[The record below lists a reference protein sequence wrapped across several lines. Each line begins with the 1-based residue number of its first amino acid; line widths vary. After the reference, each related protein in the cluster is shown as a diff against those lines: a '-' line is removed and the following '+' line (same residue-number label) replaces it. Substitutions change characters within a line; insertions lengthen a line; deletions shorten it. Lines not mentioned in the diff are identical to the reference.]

1 LLDWTG
7 GTLNFINSNFIPT
20 IDTAAGGGNLASA
33 LTLGTGQLLTSNNEN
48 VGLNGTGTFTQT
60 GGSNAL
66 TSALT
71 VGVFSGSS
79 GTYNL
84 SGTGILSANEDI
96 VGGNA
101 AGLFNQSGGTNTVN
115 ILDVGFNPNSTGTYL
130 LSGGTVN
137 VQTVSVGDGDPGVK
151 GVLSVSGSG
160 LMNVTGTLM
169 TVNTPGTGITLSGG
183 TINTAAL
190 NVNGTASLF
199 KWTGGTLGLTAGVT
213 FDSAAASTSTSVAF
227 GSSLTLGSNQTLNVT
242 GNEGVGHVAAFSL
255 TVNGGQNVVSG
266 ILTVDASS
274 GTSTYTLSNGGSLA
288 ANGQDVFGVSE
299 YIGFNGAAVFNQ
311 SGGTNAVSGE
321 MDLGEFGTSK
331 GIYLLSGGTLSA
343 GSLEAIG
350 FDASGLLNQSG
361 GTNTVGIELDVAFNG
376 GSSGTYN
383 LSGGTLSSPN
393 VVVGGFTNS
402 GAGGTG
408 VLTVSNTGLANVSG
422 TLTAFNTPGSGITL
436 GGGTINTAEL
446 DLNGTPSLLKWT
458 SGTLGLTAG
467 VAFDSTADPTTTGA
481 AFGTSLA
488 LGSGQTL
495 NVTGNETIGDTALFA
510 LTVSGGQNNVSGQLN
525 LGNNAGSTGTYVLS
539 NNGTLAV
546 SGQENVGQSGTGTF
560 NQSGG
565 SNSGNG
571 LLILANISTLSF
583 GTYNL
588 TGGSLA
594 PAAGEIIGPGGH
606 GVFNQTG
613 GTNSF
618 SSGFLAIGVFAGAT
632 GSFSLSGGI
641 VTAQNAFVGGG
652 RFGPGGTGV
661 LAVSNT
667 GIMNLSGSLTVYNTP
682 GSAVTL
688 SGGKINTVEL
698 DLAGSFAMTGGTLA
712 CGVFNQFSG
721 TASFVNLLGDAADV
735 SLYNQSGGTNTVS
748 GFVALGPTAN
758 SSGTYNLSG
767 GTLTSPR
774 VYVGGSSNGAG
785 GTGVLTVSNSGQ
797 LSVPTLLQVFN
808 NGRVNLDVPNTAV
821 GSLAIAG
828 NGIVNLNGALAINYG
843 TPANDPVTTIVG
855 FLKSGFNGGA
865 WNGTAGIISTSI
877 TGTSPTLSVG
887 YADGKTDSGTA
898 AGPNQIVVKYT
909 LQGDANL
916 DGLVNF
922 NDLVAVVQNFN
933 KAGTDWAQGNFLY
946 GTSTNFNDLVAVVQ
960 NFNKV
965 LPPPSGTSESGGI
978 TTIPLIQSTD
988 VQLPEPG
995 VMALVAIA
1003 GMGLLARRRRQ
1014 ISIRKTTGHGIEPGL
1029 STRRL

>member
-1 LLDWTG
+1 
-7 GTLNFINSNFIPT
+7 
-20 IDTAAGGGNLASA
+20 
-33 LTLGTGQLLTSNNEN
+33 
-48 VGLNGTGTFTQT
+48 
-60 GGSNAL
+60 
-66 TSALT
+66 
-71 VGVFSGSS
+71 
-79 GTYNL
+79 
-84 SGTGILSANEDI
+84 
-96 VGGNA
+96 
-101 AGLFNQSGGTNTVN
+101 
-115 ILDVGFNPNSTGTYL
+115 
-130 LSGGTVN
+130 
-137 VQTVSVGDGDPGVK
+137 
-151 GVLSVSGSG
+151 
-160 LMNVTGTLM
+160 
-169 TVNTPGTGITLSGG
+169 
-183 TINTAAL
+183 
-190 NVNGTASLF
+190 
-199 KWTGGTLGLTAGVT
+199 
-213 FDSAAASTSTSVAF
+213 
-227 GSSLTLGSNQTLNVT
+227 
-242 GNEGVGHVAAFSL
+242 
-255 TVNGGQNVVSG
+255 
-266 ILTVDASS
+266 
-274 GTSTYTLSNGGSLA
+274 
-288 ANGQDVFGVSE
+288 
-299 YIGFNGAAVFNQ
+299 
-311 SGGTNAVSGE
+311 
-321 MDLGEFGTSK
+321 
-331 GIYLLSGGTLSA
+331 
-343 GSLEAIG
+343 
-350 FDASGLLNQSG
+350 
-361 GTNTVGIELDVAFNG
+361 
-376 GSSGTYN
+376 
-383 LSGGTLSSPN
+383 
-393 VVVGGFTNS
+393 
-402 GAGGTG
+402 
-408 VLTVSNTGLANVSG
+408 
-422 TLTAFNTPGSGITL
+422 
-436 GGGTINTAEL
+436 
-446 DLNGTPSLLKWT
+446 
-458 SGTLGLTAG
+458 
-467 VAFDSTADPTTTGA
+467 
-481 AFGTSLA
+481 
-488 LGSGQTL
+488 
-495 NVTGNETIGDTALFA
+495 
-510 LTVSGGQNNVSGQLN
+510 
-525 LGNNAGSTGTYVLS
+525 
-539 NNGTLAV
+539 
-546 SGQENVGQSGTGTF
+546 
-560 NQSGG
+560 
-565 SNSGNG
+565 
-571 LLILANISTLSF
+571 
-583 GTYNL
+583 
-588 TGGSLA
+588 
-594 PAAGEIIGPGGH
+594 
-606 GVFNQTG
+606 
-613 GTNSF
+613 
-618 SSGFLAIGVFAGAT
+618 
-632 GSFSLSGGI
+632 

-877 TGTSPTLSVG
+877 SGGSPTLSVG

-909 LQGDANL
+909 LQGDSNL

-995 VMALVAIA
+995 VMGLAAIA
-1003 GMGLLARRRRQ
+1003 GMGLLARRRRKDFPTQ
-1014 ISIRKTTGHGIEPGL
+1014 RTQRSR
-1029 STRRL
+1029 S